1 MIEVM
6 EGLGEAME
14 EHLDHEE
21 VGGVD
26 DGAAHLVPPASN
38 VHSVQPPPHPPH
50 LKDCHICSRESLRE
64 EICNRGT
71 TNASSNDCNFWWTF
85 LTSLGKGGQYHSGQ

>member
-6 EGLGEAME
+6 EGLEEAME

-26 DGAAHLVPPASN
+26 DGAAHLVPGA
-38 VHSVQPPPHPPH
+38 
-50 LKDCHICSRESLRE
+50 E
-64 EICNRGT
+64 
-71 TNASSNDCNFWWTF
+71 
-85 LTSLGKGGQYHSGQ
+85 

>member
-1 MIEVM
+1 MEMIEVM

-26 DGAAHLVPPASN
+26 DGAAHLVPGA
-38 VHSVQPPPHPPH
+38 
-50 LKDCHICSRESLRE
+50 E
-64 EICNRGT
+64 
-71 TNASSNDCNFWWTF
+71 
-85 LTSLGKGGQYHSGQ
+85 